1 MNPSVRRAWWRL
13 TFFAVVMLVVE
24 FMDEFAYS
32 SLEAARPLIRDAF
45 ALSYVQVG
53 LITTLP
59 VLVAILVEPFIGLF
73 ADTGKRRLLIVGGGV
88 AFGAGLVVQ
97 GLSPNFAVFLL
108 GATLQA
114 PASGVFVNLAQ
125 ASLMDEAPTRRE
137 NRMAWWTL
145 SGSLAVVVGPLT
157 LTAMLALGSGWRA
170 LFIATGVLSV
180 LAALWITWLPDNRAM
195 RTSGDEAEAFS
206 LRQSVR
212 EAGVLLRR
220 GDVWRWLVLLQF
232 SDLML
237 DMLFG
242 LLALYMVDVVGVSQG
257 QVGFAIATW
266 TGVGL
271 LGDFLLIPLLERVR
285 GLVYLRFSAVMELL
299 LYPAFL
305 LVDTWWAKLVLL
317 GLIGLFNAGWY
328 AILQGKLY
336 DALGEQSG
344 AVLIVGNAAGVFGA
358 LLPLALGVVAQ
369 VYGLEVALWLLLA
382 GPVALLIGL
391 HRNLDDAESPLKT

>member
-220 GDVWRWLVLLQF
+220 GDVWRWLVL
-232 SDLML
+232 
-237 DMLFG
+237 
-242 LLALYMVDVVGVSQG
+242 
-257 QVGFAIATW
+257 
-266 TGVGL
+266 
-271 LGDFLLIPLLERVR
+271 
-285 GLVYLRFSAVMELL
+285 
-299 LYPAFL
+299 
-305 LVDTWWAKLVLL
+305 
-317 GLIGLFNAGWY
+317 
-328 AILQGKLY
+328 
-336 DALGEQSG
+336 
-344 AVLIVGNAAGVFGA
+344 
-358 LLPLALGVVAQ
+358 
-369 VYGLEVALWLLLA
+369 
-382 GPVALLIGL
+382 
-391 HRNLDDAESPLKT
+391 